1 MPSTTKKSTSSSL
14 KSFTNTRAAKKIQ
27 ARFRQKKANET
38 RTNAA
43 KKLQARFRQKK
54 TNVTR
59 TNAAKKL
66 QRTYKATKSHG
77 SCGICLTYYNDSA
90 FTRLSC
96 GHKFH
101 RNCIKRWLSKKNS
114 CPNCRNTFEESE
126 FRQLVGMSR
135 RAAAERTNAEEMRML
150 VAANALA
157 VSPAASSTTSRAI
170 ARATARATRSVDE
183 IARAD
188 LMTRTRAAQT
198 LIHMSIDGTNE
209 ANQVIAEGDIP
220 FGNRLATEAHSIA
233 VAALQEAQAI
243 PESANTLVAQAEA
256 ALAQAEAAVARA
268 EAARAA
274 RVASESE

>member
-157 VSPAASSTTSRAI
+157 LSPAASSTTSRAI
-170 ARATARATRSVDE
+170 ARATARAARSVDE

-198 LIHMSIDGTNE
+198 LIHMSIDRTNE

>member
-54 TNVTR
+54 ANVTR

-198 LIHMSIDGTNE
+198 LIHMSIDRTNE
-209 ANQVIAEGDIP
+209 ANQVIAEGDIR
-220 FGNRLATEAHSIA
+220 FGNRLATEAYSIA

-274 RVASESE
+274 RVASESK

>member
-96 GHKFH
+96 RHTFH

-114 CPNCRNTFEESE
+114 CPNCRKPFEESE

-188 LMTRTRAAQT
+188 QMTRTRAAQN
-198 LIHMSIDGTNE
+198 LIHMSIDRTNE

-220 FGNRLATEAHSIA
+220 FGTRLATEAHSIA

-243 PESANTLVAQAEA
+243 PESANTLVAQAES
-256 ALAQAEAAVARA
+256 ALAQARAAVARA
-268 EAARAA
+268 EAAR
-274 RVASESE
+274 VASESE